1 MYIVISDNLLRK
13 FFPESYPDCKE
24 KMKKGVALK
33 DFSTIPCILNGNLS
47 GSRIILDRYLS
58 KTKTKLN
65 VVAEMTQLGMH
76 HQLSSRDLGMSFCF
90 SMYLNSIFE
99 INKLHRA
106 NNVDNMLNIFPINDL
121 KETNKLKIFYNPN
134 KILSSA
140 ERKFCK
146 LVADICR
153 SYSSTSFS

>member
-1 MYIVISDNLLRK
+1 
-13 FFPESYPDCKE
+13 
-24 KMKKGVALK
+24 
-33 DFSTIPCILNGNLS
+33 
-47 GSRIILDRYLS
+47 
-58 KTKTKLN
+58 
-65 VVAEMTQLGMH
+65 
-76 HQLSSRDLGMSFCF
+76 
-90 SMYLNSIFE
+90 
-99 INKLHRA
+99 
-106 NNVDNMLNIFPINDL
+106 MLNIFPINDL